1 MNRLFL
7 PDIMNSKP
15 IEVNTTPGTALKQER
30 RISPF
35 RIFDGY
41 ERWNALVAFLVA
53 LVTYWS
59 TVMPNIGL
67 NDDGEM
73 ATAALHFGVMHPS
86 GYPLWTILAGLWS
99 HLLPFGNGSWKIN
112 LFSGFCTALAAG
124 FFSLVSLNATRWVGI
139 ARLPATVLSGAVTL
153 TFIWV
158 NPIWSHGVVGKGLYA
173 LHVCLM
179 MALLMVTYVWIRRPH
194 WKNAFVWSV
203 FVFCLGFS
211 NHHMTLQIALLPLL
225 VILLLH
231 AELFWEYF
239 VYSLIIAALI
249 YLGFAYLSTDQYHA
263 LAMKAA
269 VRLLYVVFSGF
280 ALLLFIRKKLTEWKQ
295 GLMLFAAVFL
305 GLLPYAYMPFASS
318 TNPPMNWGYCST
330 SEGFF
335 YAINRS
341 QYWGTLADQLQGT
354 IGKFVGVPP
363 AEKQK
368 GPKSPDDESSL
379 QQFAGFCKVYWS
391 VLGHNLS
398 ILPILAVL
406 GALALFWRLPK
417 EQRIWFYLLMIG
429 FFFSAFFEA
438 IQAPNGYDKAGWD
451 MQYQYVGAG
460 YAFFV
465 MLAGFGA
472 AIIYSYFKPAAGLFV
487 QPSEGMAEYG
497 TAGNNA
503 GVSKP
508 RHSIAA
514 TAVLVLSCITV
525 IYTFVVSLPESSQRG
540 HWFGWMYGHDMLAD
554 LEKDSFVFGGTD
566 PGRFVPTYMVFG
578 ESFEKSKRDPGFDRR
593 DLYIVTQNALADTF
607 YNRYIRSHYT
617 VERPTTFSWFEKLLG
632 RDKTYPEE
640 RLTLPHREDIMALF
654 DVLMRQYQANP
665 GGMPNPQSDP
675 VALNSAVAE
684 WIFLH
689 NRDKKDGSPRHFYV
703 EESFPMQWS
712 YPYAIPHGLCYE
724 INHDKLDVLPPGT
737 AEKDI
742 AWWDDYIKKLEAVPG
757 FRHDDLAMH
766 SFAKLRNT
774 GGNIYSFRNMN
785 DAAEK
790 AYKQALY
797 LWPGNTETTSN
808 LVNLYTRLGRFKE
821 AHDLVVGYLPL
832 DPNSKVL
839 QHLVAATDAR
849 LKAAEQLPSQATA
862 LQISPNNRQSL
873 AAVLQSL
880 MILGRVQDADATIS
894 NAIMRT
900 PNDVP
905 FLRDMINFYAT
916 QGRIPQAL
924 QVAKTLDRAQ
934 PDQWD
939 VPYTIAKY
947 ELLTGNH
954 DACFGNLAR
963 AVRLGGNAAL
973 QQIGREQLF
982 QQVAQDPG
990 FQQAVRGESPLA
1002 GPQASPLEQ
1011 SLLKSIQD
1019 AASKQQAPVKSGK

>member
-1 MNRLFL
+1 M
-7 PDIMNSKP
+7 STVAATS
-15 IEVNTTPGTALKQER
+15 VNETASEHEER
-30 RISPF
+30 VHPF
-35 RIFDGY
+35 RIFDAY
-41 ERWNALVAFLVA
+41 ERWNALIAFLVS
-53 LVTYWS
+53 LVTYWA

-112 LFSGFCTALAAG
+112 LFSGFSTAIAAAL
-124 FFSLVSLNATRWVGI
+124 FSLVSLNAMRWVGI
-139 ARLPATVLSGAVTL
+139 ARKPATILSAAVTL

-158 NPIWSHGVVGKGLYA
+158 NPIWSHAVVGKGLYA

-179 MALLMVTYVWIRRPH
+179 MALLLVTYVWIRRPH

-239 VYSLIIAALI
+239 VYSLIIAGLI

-263 LAMKAA
+263 MAMKAA
-269 VRLLYVVFSGF
+269 VRLLYVIGAGF
-280 ALLLFIRKKLTEWKQ
+280 ILLLVIRRKLTQWRQ
-295 GLMLFAAVFL
+295 GLLLFAAVFL

-354 IGKFVGVPP
+354 IGKLVGAAP
-363 AEKQK
+363 AEKQQ
-368 GPKSPDDESSL
+368 GPKSPDDESAL
-379 QQFAGFCKVYWS
+379 QQFAGFCKVYWG
-391 VLGHNLS
+391 VLFHNLT

-406 GALALFWRLPK
+406 GALALFWQRPR
-417 EQRIWFYLLMIG
+417 EQRIWFYLLIIG
-429 FFFSAFFEA
+429 FFFAAFFEA

-465 MLAGFGA
+465 MLAGFGLA
-472 AIIYSYFKPAAGLFV
+472 LVYASV
-487 QPSEGMAEYG
+487 QDLG
-497 TAGNNA
+497 TAPKWIVGGLA
-503 GVSKP
+503 V
-508 RHSIAA
+508 A
-514 TAVLVLSCITV
+514 TTL
-525 IYTFVVSLPESSQRG
+525 YTFVVSLPESSQRG
-540 HWFGWMYGHDMLAD
+540 HWFGWMYGHDMLVD
-554 LEKDSFVFGGTD
+554 LPKDSFVFGGTD

-578 ESFEKSKRDPGFDRR
+578 ESFEKTKRDPNFDRR

-617 VERPTTFSWFEKLLG
+617 AERPTTFSWFEKLLG

-654 DVLMRQYQANP
+654 EVLMRQYQANP
-665 GGMPNPQSDP
+665 GATPNPQTDP

-684 WIFLH
+684 WIFLR
-689 NRDKKDGSPRHFYV
+689 NRDKKDGTPRHFYV

-724 INHDKLDVLPPGT
+724 INHDKLDALPQGT

-742 AWWDDYIKKLEAVPG
+742 AWWDDYIKRLEAVPG
-757 FRHDDLAMH
+757 LRQDDLAQH

-785 DAAEK
+785 DAAER

-808 LVNLYTRLGRFKE
+808 LVNLYTRLGRYKD
-821 AHDLVVGYLPL
+821 ARDLVVGYLPL

-839 QHLVAATDAR
+839 QRLVVATEAR
-849 LKAAEQLPSQATA
+849 LKAAQELPLQMAA
-862 LQISPNNRQSL
+862 LQAAPANRQAF

-880 MILGRVQDADATIS
+880 MILGRQQDADATIS
-894 NAIMRT
+894 NAVAQS
-900 PNDVP
+900 PKDAG
-905 FLRDMINFYAT
+905 FLRDMINFYAQ

-924 QVAKTLDRAQ
+924 DVAQHLEKAQ

-939 VPYTIAKY
+939 VPFTIAKY
-947 ELLTGNH
+947 RLLAGDRAGAET
-954 DACFGNLAR
+954 NLLK
-963 AVRLGGNAAL
+963 AVHLGGSDAL
-973 QQIGREQLF
+973 QAIAREQVF
-982 QQVAQDPG
+982 QQLLAD
-990 FQQAVRGESPLA
+990 QQLQKKLRDALPA
-1002 GPQASPLEQ
+1002 GTIPA
-1011 SLLKSIQD
+1011 K
-1019 AASKQQAPVKSGK
+1019 

>member
-1 MNRLFL
+1 M
-7 PDIMNSKP
+7 
-15 IEVNTTPGTALKQER
+15 TTAAESPTPESITEQSDER
-30 RISPF
+30 HPF
-35 RIFDGY
+35 RIFDSY
-41 ERWNALVAFLVA
+41 ERWNAVVAFLVA
-53 LVTYWS
+53 LVTCWT

-86 GYPLWTILAGLWS
+86 GYPLWTILAGIWS
-99 HLLPFGNGSWKIN
+99 NLIPFGNGSWKIN

-124 FFSLVSLNATRWVGI
+124 LFSLVSLNATRWVGI
-139 ARLPATVLSGAVTL
+139 ARRPATLLSGAVTL

-158 NPIWSHGVVGKGLYA
+158 HPIWSHGVVGKGLYA

-239 VYSLIIAALI
+239 VYSMIIAGLI

-269 VRLLYVVFSGF
+269 IRLLYVIGAGF
-280 ALLLFIRKKLTEWKQ
+280 ILLLVIRRKLTQWRQ
-295 GLMLFAAVFL
+295 GLLLFAAVFL
-305 GLLPYAYMPFASS
+305 GLLPYAYMPLASS

-354 IGKFVGVPP
+354 IGKLVGVPP
-363 AEKQK
+363 VEKQK
-368 GPKSPDDESSL
+368 GPKAPDEESAI
-379 QQFAGFCKVYWS
+379 QQFAGFCKVYWG
-391 VLGHNLS
+391 VLFHNLS
-398 ILPILAVL
+398 ILPFLAVL

-417 EQRIWFYLLMIG
+417 DQRIWFYLLIIG
-429 FFFSAFFEA
+429 FFFAAFFEA

-465 MLAGFGA
+465 MLAGFGLALVYA
-472 AIIYSYFKPAAGLFV
+472 AV
-487 QPSEGMAEYG
+487 QNRAPLARRTVGFLA
-497 TAGNNA
+497 
-503 GVSKP
+503 V
-508 RHSIAA
+508 A
-514 TAVLVLSCITV
+514 TAV
-525 IYTFVVSLPESSQRG
+525 YTFVVSLPESTQRG
-540 HWFGWMYGHDMLAD
+540 HWFGWMYGHDMLVD
-554 LEKDSFVFGGTD
+554 LPKDSFVFGGTD

-578 ESFEKSKRDPGFDRR
+578 ESFEKYKRDPNFDRR

-617 VERPTTFSWFEKLLG
+617 AERPTTFNWIEKLLG
-632 RDKTYPEE
+632 RDKAYPEE
-640 RLTLPHREDIMALF
+640 RLTFPHREDIMALF
-654 DVLMRQYQANP
+654 EVLMRQYQANP
-665 GGMPNPQSDP
+665 GGMPNPQTDP

-684 WIFLH
+684 WIFLR
-689 NRDKKDGSPRHFYV
+689 NRDKKDGTPRHFFV

-724 INHDKLDVLPPGT
+724 INHDKLDALPPGT
-737 AEKDI
+737 AERDL

-757 FRHDDLAMH
+757 FRNDDLAMH

-774 GGNIYSFRNMN
+774 GGNIYSFRNMF
-785 DAAEK
+785 DAAER
-790 AYKQALY
+790 AYKQALFM
-797 LWPGNTETTSN
+797 WPANTETTSN
-808 LVNLYTRLGRFKE
+808 LVNLYTRLGRFKD
-821 AHDLVVGYLPL
+821 ARDLVAGYLPM

-839 QHLVAATDAR
+839 QRLAVATEAR
-849 LKAAEQLPSQATA
+849 LKASQELP
-862 LQISPNNRQSL
+862 LQIMSLQANPDNRQAL
-873 AAVLQSL
+873 ASVLQGF
-880 MILGRVQDADATIS
+880 MILGRTADVDQTIS
-894 NAIMRT
+894 NAVARNPKDASFI
-900 PNDVP
+900 
-905 FLRDMINFYAT
+905 RDMINFYAT
-916 QGRIPQAL
+916 QARIPQAL
-924 QVAKTLDRAQ
+924 EMAKLLEKAQ

-947 ELLTGNH
+947 DLLTGQREAAYANI
-954 DACFGNLAR
+954 R
-963 AVRLGGNAAL
+963 KAVQLGGNTAL
-973 QQIGREQLF
+973 QQIAREQLF
-982 QQVAQDPG
+982 AQVAQDPA
-990 FQQAVRGESPLA
+990 FQAALRNQDP
-1002 GPQASPLEQ
+1002 ASSGNQVTIPG
-1011 SLLKSIQD
+1011 LLKP
-1019 AASKQQAPVKSGK
+1019 ASSGKKK

>member
-1 MNRLFL
+1 MSSSTNDL
-7 PDIMNSKP
+7 SKSP
-15 IEVNTTPGTALKQER
+15 ETALEKEER
-30 RISPF
+30 IHPF
-35 RIFDGY
+35 RVFDAY
-41 ERWNALVAFLVA
+41 ERWNALIAFLVA
-53 LVTYWS
+53 LVTYWF

-99 HLLPFGNGSWKIN
+99 HLLPYGNGSWKIN
-112 LFSGFCTALAAG
+112 LFSGLCTALAAG
-124 FFSLVSLNATRWVGI
+124 FFSLVSLSATRWVGV
-139 ARLPATVLSGAVTL
+139 AKKPATILSAAVTL

-158 NPIWSHGVVGKGLYA
+158 NPIWSHAVVGKGLYA
-173 LHVCLM
+173 LHLCLM
-179 MALLMVTYVWIRRPH
+179 MGLLLVTYVWIRRPH

-203 FVFCLGFS
+203 FVFCLGMS
-211 NHHMTLQIALLPLL
+211 NHHMTLAMAFLPLL

-231 AELFWEYF
+231 AELFWEYC
-239 VYSLIIAALI
+239 VYSLLIAALL
-249 YLGFAYLSTDQYHA
+249 YLGFAFLSTDQFHA
-263 LAMKAA
+263 MAMKAA
-269 VRLLYVVFSGF
+269 VRLLYVVWAGF
-280 ALLLFIRKKLTEWKQ
+280 LLLVVIRRKLTEWRQ
-295 GLMLFAAVFL
+295 GLLLVVAVVL

-318 TNPPMNWGYCST
+318 TNPPMNWSYCST
-330 SEGFF
+330 PEGFF

-354 IGKFVGVPP
+354 VGKLVGVPA

-368 GPKSPDDESSL
+368 GPKAPDEETPMQS
-379 QQFAGFCKVYWS
+379 FAGYCKVFWK
-391 VLGHNLS
+391 VLAKNVS
-398 ILPILAVL
+398 PIPILAVVASL
-406 GALALFWRLPK
+406 VLFWRLPR
-417 EQRIWFYLLMIG
+417 EQRIWFYLLVIG
-429 FFFSAFFEA
+429 FCLSAFL
-438 IQAPNGYDKAGWD
+438 QPLSYNNGYDNAGWD
-451 MQYQYVGAG
+451 MQYQYQSLG
-460 YAFFV
+460 YGFFV
-465 MLAGFGA
+465 MLAGFGLALLYAFLQNRGA
-472 AIIYSYFKPAAGLFV
+472 AARWTIGSLA
-487 QPSEGMAEYG
+487 
-497 TAGNNA
+497 
-503 GVSKP
+503 
-508 RHSIAA
+508 AA
-514 TAVLVLSCITV
+514 TAL
-525 IYTFVVSLPESSQRG
+525 YTFVVSLPNSSQRG

-578 ESFEKSKRDPGFDRR
+578 ESFEKTKRDPNFDRR

-617 VERPTTFSWFEKLLG
+617 AERPTVFSWFEKLLG

-640 RLTLPHREDIMALF
+640 RLALPHREEIMALF
-654 DVLMRQYQANP
+654 ENLMRQYQANP
-665 GGMPNPQSDP
+665 SAVPNPQSDP

-684 WIFLH
+684 WIFLR

-724 INHDKLDVLPPGT
+724 INHDKLDALPPGT
-737 AEKDI
+737 AERDI

-757 FRHDDLAMH
+757 FRHDDLAQH

-808 LVNLYTRLGRFKE
+808 LVNLYTRLGRFKD

-839 QHLVAATDAR
+839 QRLVMATDAR
-849 LKAAEQLPSQATA
+849 MKAAEQLPAQQAA
-862 LQISPNNRQSL
+862 LKSNPTNRQAL

-880 MILGRVQDADATIS
+880 MILGRVQEADATITS
-894 NAIMRT
+894 MIALT
-900 PNDVP
+900 PNDAP

-924 QVAKTLDRAQ
+924 EIAKALEKAQ

-939 VPYTIAKY
+939 VPFTIAKY
-947 ELLTGNH
+947 ELLAGNRQ
-954 DACFGNLAR
+954 ACFSNLAR
-963 AVRLGGNAAL
+963 AVRLGGNLAL

-990 FQQAVRGESPLA
+990 FQQAVKGEQPAA
-1002 GPQASPLEQ
+1002 GPTANPLEQ
-1011 SLLKSIQD
+1011 SLMKSIQD
-1019 AASKQQAPVKSGK
+1019 AVTKQQAPKKSGKQNH

>member
-1 MNRLFL
+1 MSSTSS
-7 PDIMNSKP
+7 DIAKTSETSLQK
-15 IEVNTTPGTALKQER
+15 EER
-30 RISPF
+30 IHPF
-35 RIFDGY
+35 RVFDAY
-41 ERWNALVAFLVA
+41 ERWNALIAFLVA

-112 LFSGFCTALAAG
+112 LFSGFCTAIAAAL
-124 FFSLVSLNATRWVGI
+124 FSLISLSATRWAGV
-139 ARLPATVLSGAVTL
+139 ARTPATILSAAVTL
-153 TFIWV
+153 IFIWV
-158 NPIWSHGVVGKGLYA
+158 NPIWSHAVVGKGLYA

-179 MALLMVTYVWIRRPH
+179 MGLLLVTYVWIRRPH

-203 FVFCLGFS
+203 FVFCLGMS
-211 NHHMTLQIALLPLL
+211 NHHMSLAMAFLPLL

-231 AELFWEYF
+231 AELFWEYC
-239 VYSLIIAALI
+239 VYSLIIASLL
-249 YLGFAYLSTDQYHA
+249 YLGFAYLSTDQYHPM
-263 LAMKAA
+263 AMKAA
-269 VRLLYVVFSGF
+269 VRLFYVVWAGF
-280 ALLLFIRKKLTEWKQ
+280 LLLVVIRRKLTEWRQ
-295 GLMLFAAVFL
+295 GLLLVVAVVV
-305 GLLPYAYMPFASS
+305 GLMPYAYMPFASS
-318 TNPPMNWGYCST
+318 TNPPMNWSYCST
-330 SEGFF
+330 PEGFF

-354 IGKFVGVPP
+354 VGKLVGVPA

-368 GPKSPDDESSL
+368 GPKAPDEETPMQS
-379 QQFAGFCKVYWS
+379 FAGYCKVFWN
-391 VLGHNLS
+391 VLAKNVS
-398 ILPILAVL
+398 PLPILA
-406 GALALFWRLPK
+406 ALAAFILFWRLPR
-417 EQRIWFYLLMIG
+417 EQRIWFYLLVIG
-429 FFFSAFFEA
+429 FCLSAFL
-438 IQAPNGYDKAGWD
+438 QPLSYNNGYDNAGWD
-451 MQYQYVGAG
+451 MQYQYQSLG
-460 YAFFV
+460 YGFFV
-465 MLAGFGA
+465 MLAGFGLALLYASLQARGA
-472 AIIYSYFKPAAGLFV
+472 AARWTVGGL
-487 QPSEGMAEYG
+487 A
-497 TAGNNA
+497 
-503 GVSKP
+503 
-508 RHSIAA
+508 AA
-514 TAVLVLSCITV
+514 TA
-525 IYTFVVSLPESSQRG
+525 IYTFVISLPNSSQRE

-578 ESFEKSKRDPGFDRR
+578 ESFEKSKRDPNFDRR

-617 VERPTTFSWFEKLLG
+617 DERPTTFSWFEKLLG

-640 RLTLPHREDIMALF
+640 RLKLPHREDIMAMF
-654 DVLMRQYQANP
+654 EVLMRQYQANP
-665 GGMPNPQSDP
+665 GGLPNPQSDP

-684 WIFLH
+684 WIFLN

-724 INHDKLDVLPPGT
+724 INHDKLDALPPGT

-757 FRHDDLAMH
+757 FRHDDLAQH

-808 LVNLYTRLGRFKE
+808 LVNLYTRQGRFKD
-821 AHDLVVGYLPL
+821 ARDLVAGYLPL
-832 DPNSKVL
+832 DPNSKIL
-839 QHLVAATDAR
+839 QRLLTSTQAR
-849 LKAAEQLPSQATA
+849 LQAAELLPSQQAA
-862 LQISPNNRQSL
+862 LLVSPDNRQAL

-880 MILGRVQDADATIS
+880 IILGRPQEVDAVVST
-894 NAIMRT
+894 AIART
-900 PNDVP
+900 PNDAP

-924 QVAKTLDRAQ
+924 EVARTLEKAQ
-934 PDQWD
+934 PYQWD
-939 VPYTIAKY
+939 VPFTIAKY
-947 ELLTGNH
+947 ELLTGH
-954 DACFGNLAR
+954 REACFTNLAR
-963 AVRLGGNAAL
+963 AVRLGGNTVL
-973 QQIGREQLF
+973 QQIAREQLF

-990 FQQAVRGESPLA
+990 FQQALKGEGDVGVQST
-1002 GPQASPLEQ
+1002 PLEQ
-1011 SLLKSIQD
+1011 NMTKTIQD
-1019 AASKQQAPVKSGK
+1019 AGSKEKAKGPKKSKGSKDQNH

>member
-1 MNRLFL
+1 M
-7 PDIMNSKP
+7 S
-15 IEVNTTPGTALKQER
+15 IESITLRDSPETAIQKEER
-30 RISPF
+30 IHPF
-35 RIFDGY
+35 RVFDAY
-41 ERWNALVAFLVA
+41 ERWNALIAFLVA
-53 LVTYWS
+53 LITYWS

-99 HLLPFGNGSWKIN
+99 HLIPFGNGSWKIN

-124 FFSLVSLNATRWVGI
+124 FFSLVSLSATRWVGI
-139 ARLPATVLSGAVTL
+139 ARKPATLLSGAVTL
-153 TFIWV
+153 AFIWV

-263 LAMKAA
+263 MAMKAA
-269 VRLLYVVFSGF
+269 VRLFYVVWAGF
-280 ALLLFIRKKLTEWKQ
+280 LLLVVIRRKLTEWRQ
-295 GLMLFAAVFL
+295 GLLLFAAVFL

-354 IGKFVGVPP
+354 IGKLVGVPP

-368 GPKSPDDESSL
+368 GPKSPDDESAL
-379 QQFAGFCKVYWS
+379 QQFVGFCKVYWS
-391 VLGHNLS
+391 VLFHNLS
-398 ILPILAVL
+398 ILPL
-406 GALALFWRLPK
+406 LALIGAMAIFWRRPK
-417 EQRIWFYLLMIG
+417 EQRIWFYLLIIG
-429 FFFSAFFEA
+429 FFFAAFFEA
-438 IQAPNGYDKAGWD
+438 IQAPNGYDKSGWD

-465 MLAGFGA
+465 MLAGFSLSLVYA
-472 AIIYSYFKPAAGLFV
+472 AV
-487 QPSEGMAEYG
+487 QEYG
-497 TAGNNA
+497 PLARWAVGGLA
-503 GVSKP
+503 
-508 RHSIAA
+508 AA
-514 TAVLVLSCITV
+514 TAL
-525 IYTFVVSLPESSQRG
+525 YTFVVSLPESSQRG
-540 HWFGWMYGHDMLAD
+540 HWFGWMYGHDMLVD
-554 LEKDSFVFGGTD
+554 LPTDSFVFGGTD

-578 ESFEKSKRDPGFDRR
+578 ESFEKSKRDPKFDRR

-617 VERPTTFSWFEKLLG
+617 EERPTTFSWFEKLLG
-632 RDKTYPEE
+632 RDTTYPEE
-640 RLTLPHREDIMALF
+640 RLKLPHREDIMAMF
-654 DVLMRQYQANP
+654 EVLMRQYQANP
-665 GGMPNPQSDP
+665 GGTPNPQSDP

-684 WIFLH
+684 WIFLR
-689 NRDKKDGSPRHFYV
+689 NRDKKDGTSRHFYV

-724 INHDKLDVLPPGT
+724 INHDKLDALPPGT

-757 FRHDDLAMH
+757 FRHDDLAQH

-774 GGNIYSFRNMN
+774 GGNIYAFRNMN
-785 DAAEK
+785 DAAER

-808 LVNLYTRLGRFKE
+808 LVNLYTRLGRFKD
-821 AHDLVVGYLPL
+821 AYDLVVGYIDL

-839 QHLVAATDAR
+839 QRLVTVTEAR
-849 LKAAEQLPSQATA
+849 MKAAENLPAQQAA
-862 LQISPNNRQSL
+862 LQMAPTNRQAL

-880 MILGRVQDADATIS
+880 MILGRSQDVDATIV
-894 NAIMRT
+894 NAITQT

-916 QGRIPQAL
+916 QGRISEAL
-924 QVAKTLDRAQ
+924 DVAKTLEKTQ

-939 VPYTIAKY
+939 VPYTISKY
-947 ELLTGNH
+947 ELLTGH
-954 DACFGNLAR
+954 RDDCYANLAR
-963 AVRLGGNAAL
+963 AVRLGGNTAL
-973 QQIGREQLF
+973 QQIAREQLF

-990 FQQAVRGESPLA
+990 FQQALKGESPSTN
-1002 GPQASPLEQ
+1002 PASNPLEQ
-1011 SLLKSIQD
+1011 TLKQSLQD
-1019 AASKQQAPVKSGK
+1019 AVSNQGPSKKAKKQNQH